1 MTATAT
7 LPTLHQPLDPDVVER
22 FSVERGEP
30 EWLRRSRRAAA
41 ERVNELPWPTGH
53 EEEWRRFP
61 PASVP
66 ASPLVGARSTVARGR
81 DALPE
86 GVYVADLDV
95 AVRERPDL
103 VERWIDGGGKVP
115 THGAISAVAD
125 ALWTAGTFVHVS
137 RGVAARVPITSERT
151 WAAGD
156 AACLSRTIVVAEE
169 ESSITFVEQLR
180 SEGGGDARVAIPHL
194 DVHLGRGADVRYV
207 HLQQFAGDVWDL
219 GAQWYGSAADSRL
232 ASYNVLL
239 GSGRSKIGIVSDILG
254 NAAEVKLYGLIA
266 AGDEQRFDVNS
277 LQRLDGRASQSDLL
291 YLSALYGAAK
301 ATFYGVVRVEPTSKA
316 TGSYQECRNLL
327 LSDKAGANPIPVLE
341 ILTNDVARCG
351 HGATAGRLDE
361 EELFYVMSRGIQ
373 RALGE
378 QLLVRGH
385 FSRVVDRI
393 PDAETRARVLE
404 ALVPRIGRVAEIE
417 AKAA

>member
-169 ESSITFVEQLR
+169 ESSITFV
-180 SEGGGDARVAIPHL
+180 
-194 DVHLGRGADVRYV
+194 
-207 HLQQFAGDVWDL
+207 
-219 GAQWYGSAADSRL
+219 
-232 ASYNVLL
+232 
-239 GSGRSKIGIVSDILG
+239 
-254 NAAEVKLYGLIA
+254 
-266 AGDEQRFDVNS
+266 
-277 LQRLDGRASQSDLL
+277 
-291 YLSALYGAAK
+291 
-301 ATFYGVVRVEPTSKA
+301 
-316 TGSYQECRNLL
+316 
-327 LSDKAGANPIPVLE
+327 
-341 ILTNDVARCG
+341 
-351 HGATAGRLDE
+351 
-361 EELFYVMSRGIQ
+361 
-373 RALGE
+373 
-378 QLLVRGH
+378 
-385 FSRVVDRI
+385 
-393 PDAETRARVLE
+393 
-404 ALVPRIGRVAEIE
+404 
-417 AKAA
+417 